1 MKMKLATAF
10 LADAANVREGLLNV
24 LSGFVNQIQRP
35 EYPAA
40 LGVALVIVVEI
51 EPMGEDVNSLIQLSF
66 ELHRDLDGAEIAASE
81 AELEI
86 KGDMLRRAFIPIT
99 LPLHDLEIPETGTYS
114 LTVRAGD
121 EEVGFELYADLV
133 D

>member
-1 MKMKLATAF
+1 MKLATAF
-10 LADAANVREGLLNV
+10 LADAANVREGMLSV

-40 LGVALVIVVEI
+40 LGVTLVIVVEL
-51 EPMGEDVNSLIQLSF
+51 EPAGEETSSLIQLSF
-66 ELHRDLDGAEIAASE
+66 QLRKDLDGAEIAASE

-99 LPLHDLEIPETGTYS
+99 LPLHDLEIPDAGMYS

-133 D
+133 G